1 MKDREK
7 PGKFLL
13 PHGMPSDDGEF
24 AFSSRVF
31 HKASKIK
38 APYKSR
44 NYQFTNKFH
53 ASVFLVTDE
62 GIIATDPINAAAA
75 TWLKAELDQRF
86 GKPVKYVI
94 YTERPVFYR

>member
-13 PHGMPSDDGEF
+13 PHGMPSDDGEC

-44 NYQFTNKFH
+44 NYQCRALLIVEVEYF
-53 ASVFLVTDE
+53 
-62 GIIATDPINAAAA
+62 DPAR
-75 TWLKAELDQRF
+75 K
-86 GKPVKYVI
+86 
-94 YTERPVFYR
+94 